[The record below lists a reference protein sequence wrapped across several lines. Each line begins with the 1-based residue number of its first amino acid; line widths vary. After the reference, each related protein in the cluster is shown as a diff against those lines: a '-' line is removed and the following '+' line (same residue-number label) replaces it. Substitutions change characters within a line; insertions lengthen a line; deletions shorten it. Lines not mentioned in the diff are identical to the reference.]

1 MKEATSNTANASQL
15 AALQSITQIYR
26 ALLNFEYLIKDSV
39 DDDKVDT
46 SNLWAMTYLN
56 VRVRKSSSM

>member
-1 MKEATSNTANASQL
+1 MKEATNNTANAPQL

-39 DDDKVDT
+39 DDDRVDT
-46 SNLWAMTYLN
+46 SSLWAMTYLN
-56 VRVRKSSSM
+56 VKVR